1 MTIAIFFIFFVIH
14 GIEMKTASLPKRP
27 LPIYRRYATG
37 FSHNPEEEDY
47 RKSKSMGFV
56 PKFMV
61 PQISKLTGPQL
72 SRFVSNSYEKTTLKP
87 KNLVDDAIKRV
98 GEVVEKAAERVMEI
112 TDEEE
117 EIGPKEI
124 VENNIKQINE
134 VVKEAMTKVV
144 EIVKEDEEEALE
156 RVKVKDDGRVED
168 EEYSGEED
176 Q

>member
-1 MTIAIFFIFFVIH
+1 
-14 GIEMKTASLPKRP
+14 
-27 LPIYRRYATG
+27 
-37 FSHNPEEEDY
+37 
-47 RKSKSMGFV
+47 MGFV

-72 SRFVSNSYEKTTLKP
+72 SRFVSNSYEKPTLKP

-124 VENNIKQINE
+124 VEN
-134 VVKEAMTKVV
+134 
-144 EIVKEDEEEALE
+144 
-156 RVKVKDDGRVED
+156 
-168 EEYSGEED
+168 
-176 Q
+176 

>member
-14 GIEMKTASLPKRP
+14 GIEMKTASIPKRP

-37 FSHNPEEEDY
+37 HSPGEEDY

-117 EIGPKEI
+117 ETGPKEI
-124 VENNIKQINE
+124 VENNITQINE